1 MFKKFAL
8 SAFALLLLLSFA
20 TPGLA
25 QSESQGDVSGVLVPE
40 ELSPETVRELMAEL
54 SDQQVRSLLL
64 ERLDA
69 VAAEQAAAT
78 TDDPNTLGDLF
89 YHSTTGAV
97 NKVVDAIKGIPAMVV
112 FQVQAFS
119 TFFGAFGLT
128 GFFTLLGYMA
138 VVVGAG
144 LAAEWLVIKFT
155 SRWQVLIADAPA
167 PETLRESL
175 TMLAKRLCRELLGL
189 FVFLAV
195 GRTVGLSIV
204 PPEMGPYTA
213 LFLFNLV
220 AAPRVAAAFAR
231 FLLAP
236 NQPKYRF
243 VNTDDKTAKFLK
255 RHIVGFTLLIG
266 VTFVTIG
273 FNALNGVPPGESA
286 IGFWFNFALHLY
298 IVWIAWTA
306 REGLVMMMR
315 GPNDGVS
322 PIEEKVSLAY
332 PYFAIGVSLA
342 TWWLTNILFSYDLSA
357 ILRDAPHF
365 KTMGLLLMA
374 PALDTLVRGIVR
386 HVRPPMSGEGIVAE
400 RAYKAT
406 EVSFVRIGRVI
417 VFGIVIVQIAG
428 FWGLTPSEFAT
439 GAVGE
444 DFAANMVEF
453 VITIAVGYLL
463 WEVVSVIV
471 NRKLAAEMTASGEL
485 PDEGDMAG
493 DGGGEGK
500 SRLSTVLPL
509 ILLTCRITIVV
520 LFTLA
525 ALKSLGVDTTPLLAG
540 AGVVGLAIGFGAQ
553 KLVTDV
559 VSGVF
564 FLVDDAFRVGEYV
577 DVGSVKGTVESIS
590 VRSMQLRHHLGLV
603 HTIPYGDIQTVTNF
617 SRDWVITKLK
627 FTVPFDTDPEKVRKL
642 FKKVGIEIQAMEEF
656 KDDMLQPF
664 KSQGVYEINDVGMVI
679 RGKFTAK
686 PGSQFMMRKEIYN
699 RVKETFRENGID
711 FARREVRVNI
721 PGMDENEDLSEEE
734 KAKIAAA
741 ASVAAQTQDQAQAQK
756 PKDEM

>member
-1 MFKKFAL
+1 MFRKFAL
-8 SAFALLLLLSFA
+8 GAFALLLLISFVS
-20 TPGLA
+20 PSQA
-25 QSESQGDVSGVLVPE
+25 QTGSEGDTSAIQLPE
-40 ELSPETVRELMAEL
+40 ELSPEVVRDLMAEL

-69 VAAEQAAAT
+69 VAAEQSAAAT
-78 TDDPNTLGDLF
+78 EDTNSLSQLF

-97 NKVVDAIKGIPAMVV
+97 TVVVNAIKGIPAMIV
-112 FQVQAFS
+112 FQFQAFS
-119 TFFGAFGLT
+119 TFFESFGLT
-128 GFFTLLGYMA
+128 GSLTLLGYM
-138 VVVGAG
+138 VIVVGAG
-144 LAAEWLVIKFT
+144 LAAEWVVNKLTSKWHTIK
-155 SRWQVLIADAPA
+155 ADEPA
-167 PETLRESL
+167 PTTLRESL
-175 TMLAKRLCRELLGL
+175 SMLAKRLCRDLLGL

-195 GRTVGLSIV
+195 GRTVGFSIV
-204 PPEMGPYTA
+204 PPEMGPYTQ

-220 AAPRVAAAFAR
+220 AAPRIAAAFGR

-236 NQPKYRF
+236 NQPKFRF
-243 VNTDDKTAKFLK
+243 VNTDDKTAKFLN

-273 FNALNGVPPGESA
+273 FNALNGVPPGESF
-286 IGFWFNFALHLY
+286 IGFWLNFALHLY
-298 IVWIAWTA
+298 VVWIAWTA

-315 GPNDGVS
+315 GPNDGIS

-342 TWWLTNILFSYDLSA
+342 TWWLVNILFSYDLTE

-444 DFAANMVEF
+444 DFAANIVEF
-453 VITIAVGYLL
+453 VMTIAVGYLL

-471 NRKLAAEMTASGEL
+471 NRKLAAEMTASGDL

-493 DGGGEGK
+493 DGGGAGK

-525 ALKSLGVDTTPLLAG
+525 ALSSLGVDTTPLLAG

-603 HTIPYGDIQTVTNF
+603 HTIPYGEIQTVTNF

-627 FTVPFDTDPEKVRKL
+627 FTVPFDTDPEKVRKM
-642 FKKVGIEIQAMEEF
+642 FKRIGQEVQTMDEF

-664 KSQGVYEINDVGMVI
+664 KSQGVYAFDDVGMVI

-699 RVKETFRENGID
+699 RVKAEFKDSGIE
-711 FARREVRVNI
+711 FARREVRVAI
-721 PGMDENEDLSEEE
+721 PGMDDDEHLSDEE
-734 KAKIAAA
+734 KTKLAAA
-741 ASVAAQTQDQAQAQK
+741 ATASVLAQEQQLKAETDK
-756 PKDEM
+756 K